1 MASRET
7 SPGSRLQAVATR
19 WVAVVDRITL
29 ERHLWSVVVLA
40 LVADVHTTAIGLEQ
54 GFTEGNPLM
63 RWAIGVG
70 GIGALALTKVG
81 ILAVGVAI
89 RRRWPRY
96 NRVVPLAMA
105 IPWVAVAV
113 VNVVTIA

>member
-7 SPGSRLQAVATR
+7 SHGGRLQAVATR

-29 ERHLWSVVVLA
+29 ERHLWSLVVLA
-40 LVADVHTTAIGLEQ
+40 LVADVHTTAVGLEQ

-70 GIGALALTKVG
+70 GIGALALTKGSV
-81 ILAVGVAI
+81 LAFGVAV

-105 IPWVAVAV
+105 IPWVAVV
-113 VNVVTIA
+113 VANVVTIA